1 MPERLSP
8 NLGFPL
14 ELGLDKHLEGF
25 ADDTEILCT
34 SGLFFKH

>member
-14 ELGLDKHLEGF
+14 ELGSEKDLEGF
-25 ADDTEILCT
+25 VDDTEIFCT
-34 SGLFFKH
+34 SDAYF